1 MPARLI
7 SALAVLV
14 PLVAV
19 AAVED
24 ASPAEARANLV
35 GFQRLVHDLSS
46 AVDASRKPCIDAEAR
61 VAEADAALVALDLS
75 DSRPDAA
82 KTVRQAIQGAK
93 DSQEARDL
101 ACERFAEAERQ
112 HKVARGLLRDSML
125 GFEGCLQTGEAASAA
140 CGKASGIARQQ
151 LQATRAVMGRQEA
164 FAAAKDM
171 QAKIEKLKDS
181 AKQAF
186 KLSDKAIS
194 KSMAA
199 YGAADDLGRQA
210 ALMANA
216 TNSYEEAVRAQQA
229 SEGVQ
234 ALSNQFMGDVLAVG
248 RCPASEPA
256 CDALRPERLSRAKAV
271 EAEIRRRTAES
282 EGSLTNVKL
291 AAFKVEADSLKNA
304 SAEER
309 LAALRFLQLV
319 DNNPDVRSLFGGEA
333 VRFSAGKKGSSAA
346 IRIDLDR
353 IIDNPGKDASLIVT
367 APVGNDSSSA
377 IYSSEDGITSGIKA
391 TLAYRFTPRLFKSD
405 RVLDRLFQFGVQATV
420 GFSAHSYRSADDIG
434 VGIKSHS
441 TPWSLGGQLIY
452 ANAKSTWLHQLGVD
466 YAAERRFADGVDKT
480 TRCPAVPA
488 GQLSARCVNAYFEP
502 PTDHKGWEFN
512 YTLRFKLGEIAL
524 APSLTYESRTNV
536 KTLAVPV
543 YLIGDV
549 EKKALSA
556 GVGFGHSSA
565 GRDGIKAKSEIRV
578 FVSSPFSLAGE

>member
-7 SALAVLV
+7 TVIAVLA
-14 PLVAV
+14 PLAAV

-24 ASPAEARANLV
+24 ASPTEARANLV
-35 GFQRLVHDLSS
+35 GFQRLVNDLSA
-46 AVDASRKPCIDAEAR
+46 AVDASRKPCTDAEAKLT
-61 VAEADAALVALDLS
+61 EADAALVALDLS
-75 DSRPDAA
+75 DPRPDAV
-82 KTVRQAIQGAK
+82 KSIMQAIQGAK
-93 DSQEARDL
+93 NAKEARDL
-101 ACERFAEAERQ
+101 ACDRFNEAERQ
-112 HKVARGLLRDSML
+112 HKEARGSLRDAML
-125 GFEGCLQTGEAASAA
+125 GFEGCLQTGEAASAT
-140 CGKASGIARQQ
+140 CSKSSGIARQQ
-151 LQATRAVMGRQEA
+151 LQARVAMDKKEA

-171 QAKIEKLKDS
+171 QAKVEKLKES

-194 KSMAA
+194 KSMTA
-199 YGAADDLGRQA
+199 YGAVDDHGRQA

-216 TNSYEEAVRAQQA
+216 TNSFEEAVRTQRA

-234 ALSNQFMGDVLAVG
+234 TLSNQFMSDVLAVG

-256 CDALRPERLSRAKAV
+256 CDALRPERLSRAKALD
-271 EAEIRRRTAES
+271 AEIRRRAAES
-282 EGSLTNVKL
+282 EGALTNVKL
-291 AAFKVEADSLKNA
+291 AAFKVEADSLRNA

-353 IIDNPGKDASLIVT
+353 IVDNPGKDASLIIT
-367 APVGNDSSSA
+367 APVGSDSSSA

-420 GFSAHSYRSADDIG
+420 GYSAHSYRSPEDIG

-466 YAAERRFADGVDKT
+466 YSAERRFADGVDKT
-480 TRCPAVPA
+480 TRCPAVPV
-488 GQLSARCVNAYFEP
+488 GQLSVRCVNAYFESP
-502 PTDHKGWEFN
+502 KDHKGWEFN

-524 APSLTYESRTNV
+524 APSLTYESRTRV